1 MKKHILSKYLNNNTI
16 NKVSEHDNKKTIVTE
31 SCEISDPDE
40 FYLMNQSKE
49 TRSIEISDPDEFIL
63 GPTKL
68 TFAKENSDPDEFMYK
83 TNKIDIEVDFDEILL
98 I

>member
-1 MKKHILSKYLNNNTI
+1 
-16 NKVSEHDNKKTIVTE
+16 
-31 SCEISDPDE
+31 
-40 FYLMNQSKE
+40 MNQSKE

-68 TFAKENSDPDEFMYK
+68 TFAKEDSDPDEIMYK